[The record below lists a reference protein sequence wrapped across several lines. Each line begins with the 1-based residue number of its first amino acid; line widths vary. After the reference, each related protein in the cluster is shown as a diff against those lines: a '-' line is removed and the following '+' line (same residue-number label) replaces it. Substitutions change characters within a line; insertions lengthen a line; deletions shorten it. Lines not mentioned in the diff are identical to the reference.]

1 MELLKLLNTNEIVA
15 QVISFLVLF
24 FLLRAFAWKKILG
37 LLDQR
42 KHLIAS
48 EFQKIDDVKA
58 EVEILKRDYAQK
70 LSAIEALA
78 QKKIQ
83 DAVAEGRKITD
94 EIRKKAFQD
103 AEEIIVNAKASI
115 RYELAKA
122 KEELKENI
130 IDLTMKATEN
140 LIQEK
145 LSPEDDKKLVEN
157 FLKEMDKA

>member
-42 KHLIAS
+42 KDLIAS
-48 EFQKIDDVKA
+48 EFQKINDTKA
-58 EVEILKRDYAQK
+58 EVEQLKVDYEKK
-70 LSAIEALA
+70 LSATEDMARHR
-78 QKKIQ
+78 IQ
-83 DAVAEGRKITD
+83 EAVAEGRIITD
-94 EIRKKAFQD
+94 EVRKKAYAD
-103 AEEIIVNAKASI
+103 AEEIITNAKTSI
-115 RYELAKA
+115 HYELAKA
-122 KEELKENI
+122 KEELKEKVI
-130 IDLTMKATEN
+130 ELTLQATEN

-157 FLKEMDKA
+157 FLKDLEGV